1 MMEKFKTK
9 GALENNGEFL
19 INNKKEVVHTLQQYA
34 KLQTIQKLN
43 RDKHRRQLK
52 QGSPGISISSRID
65 LKFTLANGT
74 EFNFNKVTSYL

>member
-1 MMEKFKTK
+1 MEKFKTK

-34 KLQTIQKLN
+34 KPQTIQKLN

-52 QGSPGISISSRID
+52 QGSPGISI
-65 LKFTLANGT
+65 
-74 EFNFNKVTSYL
+74 